1 MSLEV
6 FIVEVGDVMVLRCT
20 GRICAGPECDKLQQE
35 FDSHLDQTKKF
46 ILHLG
51 DVSFIDSSAMGL
63 IVRTHAKMLAS
74 GGDLKICN
82 ATETVQK
89 ALKITKLQRTMEI
102 FSHELEAI
110 NDFYHET
117 KSEQATASGP
127 VVICIDSS
135 QNVLAYLSHL
145 LEGSGFS
152 VKTTPSAYDAR
163 PVIKATNPALVILG
177 PHVPGGKNQNFID
190 ALKGLAV
197 LELPADF
204 HTSEAADAAE
214 KLLAEV
220 KSKAKA

>member
-1 MSLEV
+1 MALEV

-20 GRICAGPECDKLQQE
+20 GRITAGPECDKLQEE

-51 DVSFIDSSAMGL
+51 DITFIDSSAMGL
-63 IVRTHAKMLAS
+63 IVRMHAKLLAE

-82 ATETVQK
+82 ATEAVQK
-89 ALKITKLQRTMEI
+89 ALKLTKLQRTVEM

-110 NDFYHET
+110 NDFYHEQ
-117 KSEQATASGP
+117 KSVRTETTGP

-135 QNVLAYLSHL
+135 QNVLAWLQHL
-145 LEGSGFS
+145 LEGAGYT

-163 PVIKATNPALVILG
+163 PVIKASSPALVILG
-177 PHVPGGKNQNFID
+177 PHVPGGKNQNFLD
-190 ALKGLAV
+190 TLKEVSV

-204 HTSEAADAAE
+204 HTSDAAE
-214 KLLAEV
+214 AGQKLLSQV
-220 KSKAKA
+220 KAAAKG